1 MKLRLIDLSKNRT
14 KGVNTIEAT
23 FMVDGELVPLRVSEE
38 DRPAAYREI
47 IDVLEV
53 PNLDIDEIGYELYD
67 LMSPVAKVKREIE
80 SSFYLS
86 DNMSIEGG
94 VLKFGDFVLEETLAS
109 HMLSLLNE
117 DNTPKDEKL
126 WKSYVTFLDNLHQNV
141 NEDIRNQ
148 LFRWMD
154 YENKAGHGFGI
165 TEDGCIVGYKGCQGT
180 VLEPVSTFSGTAIVD
195 GVEIT
200 GKIPNK
206 VGSVISMPRS
216 AVQYD
221 PEVGCSVGLH
231 VGTRDYAVNWAPIL
245 LLVKVNPRDVVSVP
259 YECDSQKMRV
269 CEYTV
274 LKVTDASEEHK
285 MYHPDPEDYDE
296 YDDDEYFDE
305 FDELDDD
312 YEDGLE
318 GFDMDLETAF
328 DVLNEEIYIEYDDGE
343 ETFAGTVVDVYNDG
357 ANSGIIIRNDEGDY
371 KHIKLYRI
379 SYYSVD
385 VDLNQDENDED
396 EYEDNGSIDK
406 DILENLVG
414 RTAEITYD
422 GRKVVKGV
430 VTSIYDNAKAPGI
443 IIHTEDDGVK
453 HIKLDR
459 INTINC
465 SPKRSEAADDFED
478 FLDSLVNIIE
488 EALDEF

>member
-1 MKLRLIDLSKNRT
+1 MKLSLIDLSKNRT

-38 DRPAAYREI
+38 DRSATYQEI
-47 IDVLEV
+47 IDILKA
-53 PNLDIDEIGYELYD
+53 PNADIDEIGYDLYG
-67 LMSPVAKVKREIE
+67 LMSPVIKVRREIE

-94 VLKFGDFVLEETLAS
+94 VLRFGDFVLEETLAS

-141 NEDIRNQ
+141 NEDVRNQ

-154 YENKAGHGFGI
+154 YENEAGNGFGI

-180 VLEPVSTFSGTAIVD
+180 ILEPMSSFSGTAIVD

-200 GKIPNK
+200 GRIPNK
-206 VGSVISMPRS
+206 IGSVVQMPRS

-259 YECDSQKMRV
+259 YECNSQKMRV

-285 MYHPDPEDYDE
+285 RFYPE
-296 YDDDEYFDE
+296 YDDCDYDCYGDDCYENDYCDEDE
-305 FDELDDD
+305 
-312 YEDGLE
+312 LE
-318 GFDMDLETAF
+318 GFNMDLETAF
-328 DVLNEEIYIEYDDGE
+328 DVLNKEIYIEYDYGA

-357 ANSGIIIRNDEGDY
+357 SNSGIVIRNDEGDY

-379 SYYSVD
+379 SYYSAD
-385 VDLNQDENDED
+385 VDLNQDEDVDD
-396 EYEDNGSIDK
+396 EYEDNGYIDK
-406 DILENLVG
+406 DVLKNLVE

-422 GRKVVKGV
+422 GSKVVKGV
-430 VTSIYDNAKAPGI
+430 VTSIYDNAQAPGI
-443 IIHTEDDGVK
+443 IISTKDDGVK
-453 HIKLDR
+453 HIKLYR
-459 INTINC
+459 INEINC
-465 SPKRSEAADDFED
+465 SPKRSEADEDFEE
-478 FLDSLVNIIE
+478 FLDSIVNIID
-488 EALDEF
+488 EALDHFS

>member
-1 MKLRLIDLSKNRT
+1 MNLRLIDLSKNRT

-38 DRPAAYREI
+38 DRLATYRKI
-47 IDVLEV
+47 IDLLEV
-53 PNLDIDEIGYELYD
+53 PNPDIDEIGYELYD

-86 DNMSIEGG
+86 DNMSIQGG

-141 NEDIRNQ
+141 NEDVRNQ

-154 YENKAGHGFGI
+154 YENKAGNGFGI
-165 TEDGCIVGYKGCQGT
+165 TEDGCIVGYKGCVGT
-180 VLEPVSTFSGTAIVD
+180 VLQPMSQFTGNAIVD
-195 GVEIT
+195 GVEVS
-200 GKIPNK
+200 GSIPNK

-216 AVQYD
+216 AVEYD
-221 PEVGCSVGLH
+221 PEVGCAVGLH

-269 CEYTV
+269 CKYTV
-274 LKVTDASEEHK
+274 LKVIDASEEHK
-285 MYHPDPEDYDE
+285 MYHPDP
-296 YDDDEYFDE
+296 DDN
-305 FDELDDD
+305 
-312 YEDGLE
+312 YEGELE

-343 ETFAGTVVDVYNDG
+343 KTFAGTVIDVYNDG
-357 ANSGIIIRNDEGDY
+357 FNSGIIIRNDEGEY

-396 EYEDNGSIDK
+396 EYEDS
-406 DILENLVG
+406 
-414 RTAEITYD
+414 A
-422 GRKVVKGV
+422 RK
-430 VTSIYDNAKAPGI
+430 S
-443 IIHTEDDGVK
+443 EDD
-453 HIKLDR
+453 
-459 INTINC
+459 N
-465 SPKRSEAADDFED
+465 DFED
-478 FLDSLVNIIE
+478 FLDSIVNIVE
-488 EALDEF
+488 EALD